1 MFTNCL
7 SHATV
12 SSHTFFILF
21 SIAAITDSFSQYRDV
36 PLNSSITSV
45 QPMTGIVLWTDNH
58 KNKKDAISLE
68 YSYMLYNSVVKEKG
82 VYDWSSVDALLEK
95 VASRRHQAIL
105 RFRFVYPGYKTSVPD
120 YIKSLDDYNETEGES
135 EGETTWFP
143 DWTHKELHGFTLEF
157 YSELAERY
165 DKDPR
170 IAFIQTGFGLWAEYH
185 IYDGPFI
192 LGKTFPSKEF
202 QAAFFKHLDTVFVT
216 TPWNISIDAADEKYS
231 PFKQQSDLKSI
242 SFGLFDDSFMCED
255 HSEYN
260 SRCWNFFG
268 PKRYLYSPAG
278 GEFSYYTD
286 YDQKHVLDPQG
297 IHGVSWENACKTF
310 HISYMIGNDQVDY
323 QTMDRI
329 KEAGMA
335 AGYKFRITRFLL
347 SDDSA
352 LIEVKN
358 TGVAPIYYDAYV
370 AVGGIRAR
378 ESLKLLEP
386 DSSIICNFAINKN
399 SLNLTIE
406 CDHLVP
412 GQQIEYEAN
421 LKETSTVRNTIT
433 QKSQKFPSSGRLS
446 LFLPDG
452 RLVYSRNIRSLN
464 KEIFSILR
472 QIHSETLAEGILF
485 YRFESRD
492 QYHHGRVLLTLDNLK
507 NRLSYAY

>member
-1 MFTNCL
+1 M
-7 SHATV
+7 
-12 SSHTFFILF
+12 
-21 SIAAITDSFSQYRDV
+21 
-36 PLNSSITSV
+36 
-45 QPMTGIVLWTDNH
+45 
-58 KNKKDAISLE
+58 LE
-68 YSYMLYNSVVKEKG
+68 
-82 VYDWSSVDALLEK
+82 
-95 VASRRHQAIL
+95 
-105 RFRFVYPGYKTSVPD
+105 
-120 YIKSLDDYNETEGES
+120 
-135 EGETTWFP
+135 
-143 DWTHKELHGFTLEF
+143 
-157 YSELAERY
+157 
-165 DKDPR
+165 
-170 IAFIQTGFGLWAEYH
+170 
-185 IYDGPFI
+185 
-192 LGKTFPSKEF
+192 
-202 QAAFFKHLDTVFVT
+202 
-216 TPWNISIDAADEKYS
+216 
-231 PFKQQSDLKSI
+231 
-242 SFGLFDDSFMCED
+242 
-255 HSEYN
+255 
-260 SRCWNFFG
+260 FFG

-323 QTMDRI
+323 QTIERI
-329 KEAGMA
+329 KEAGMV
-335 AGYKFRITRFLL
+335 AGYKFRINRFLI

-352 LIEVKN
+352 LVEVQN
-358 TGVAPIYYDAYV
+358 IGVAPIYYDAYV

-492 QYHHGRVLLTLDNLK
+492 QYHHGRVLNFGQSEKPIILCLLVGI
-507 NRLSYAY
+507 LI

>member
-1 MFTNCL
+1 
-7 SHATV
+7 
-12 SSHTFFILF
+12 
-21 SIAAITDSFSQYRDV
+21 
-36 PLNSSITSV
+36 
-45 QPMTGIVLWTDNH
+45 
-58 KNKKDAISLE
+58 
-68 YSYMLYNSVVKEKG
+68 
-82 VYDWSSVDALLEK
+82 
-95 VASRRHQAIL
+95 
-105 RFRFVYPGYKTSVPD
+105 
-120 YIKSLDDYNETEGES
+120 
-135 EGETTWFP
+135 
-143 DWTHKELHGFTLEF
+143 
-157 YSELAERY
+157 
-165 DKDPR
+165 
-170 IAFIQTGFGLWAEYH
+170 
-185 IYDGPFI
+185 
-192 LGKTFPSKEF
+192 
-202 QAAFFKHLDTVFVT
+202 
-216 TPWNISIDAADEKYS
+216 
-231 PFKQQSDLKSI
+231 
-242 SFGLFDDSFMCED
+242 
-255 HSEYN
+255 
-260 SRCWNFFG
+260 
-268 PKRYLYSPAG
+268 
-278 GEFSYYTD
+278 
-286 YDQKHVLDPQG
+286 
-297 IHGVSWENACKTF
+297 
-310 HISYMIGNDQVDY
+310 
-323 QTMDRI
+323 
-329 KEAGMA
+329 
-335 AGYKFRITRFLL
+335 
-347 SDDSA
+347 

>member
-1 MFTNCL
+1 MMFKDCL
-7 SHATV
+7 SYTSASTLILLLLFSV
-12 SSHTFFILF
+12 TAAQESSSH
-21 SIAAITDSFSQYRDV
+21 YRNI
-36 PLNSSITSV
+36 PLKSSITSV

-58 KNKKDAISLE
+58 KNKTDVISLE
-68 YSYMLYNSVVKEKG
+68 YSYMLYNSIVKEKG

-95 VASRRHQAIL
+95 VASRKHQAIL

-120 YIKSLDDYNETEGES
+120 YIKSLNEYNETEGES

-143 DWTHKELHGFTLEF
+143 DWTHEELQRFTLEF
-157 YSELAERY
+157 YSEFAKRY
-165 DKDPR
+165 DNDPR

-192 LGKTFPSKEF
+192 LGKTFPSKQF

-216 TPWNISIDAADEKYS
+216 TPWSISIDAADEKYS

-255 HSEYN
+255 HGEYN
-260 SRCWNFFG
+260 SRCWNFFD
-268 PKRYLYSPAG
+268 PNRFLHSPAG

-297 IHGVSWENACKTF
+297 IHGVSWENACKAF

-329 KEAGMA
+329 KEAGMV

-352 LIEVKN
+352 LVEVQN

-378 ESLKLLEP
+378 ESLKLLGP
-386 DSSIICNFAINKN
+386 DSSISCNFAINQN
-399 SLNLTIE
+399 NLDLTIE

-412 GQQIEYEAN
+412 GQRIEYEAN
-421 LKETSTVRNTIT
+421 LEGTSSIRNAMPT
-433 QKSQKFPSSGRLS
+433 QKIHNSPSSGRLA

-452 RLVYSRNIRSLN
+452 RLVYSRNIRSFN
-464 KEIFSILR
+464 KEIFSILYQMR
-472 QIHSETLAEGILF
+472 RETLAEVIIF

-492 QYHHGRVLLTLDNLK
+492 QSHHGRVLLTGDNL
-507 NRLSYAY
+507 NLFYAY